1 MMIMIIINNNYDSNY
16 VNYDNNNNDYDNN
29 NHRKIK
35 RERDERENF

>member
-16 VNYDNNNNDYDNN
+16 VNYDNNN
-29 NHRKIK
+29 HRKIK